1 MRKVIEAFRPQS
13 GATGKAFLRKSRDR
27 DLSIFPQGRGPGR
40 HLFRSFQKLQ
50 VEQNLHD
57 VVERACR
64 GAEILLD
71 VEESTDRRPGVVAE
85 AGRGEDSTASVASL
99 C

>member
-1 MRKVIEAFRPQS
+1 M
-13 GATGKAFLRKSRDR
+13 
-27 DLSIFPQGRGPGR
+27 
-40 HLFRSFQKLQ
+40 
-50 VEQNLHD
+50 EQNLHD